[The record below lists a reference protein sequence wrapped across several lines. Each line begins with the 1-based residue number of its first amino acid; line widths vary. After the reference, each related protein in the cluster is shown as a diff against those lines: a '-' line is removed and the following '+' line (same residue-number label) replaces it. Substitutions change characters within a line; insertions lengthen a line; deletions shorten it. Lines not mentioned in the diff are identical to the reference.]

1 MWAGSGNLGFLGWI
15 LAGELLKSRL
25 LAACLSSGELIPLV
39 LPLLAGVLTGLTVPE
54 LEYCEGVPTLLARLW
69 LGLFLAGDDFQAVGP
84 FRDSLQ
90 STSSW
95 MSGPPA
101 EGSLLCESPLS
112 KVAF

>member
-1 MWAGSGNLGFLGWI
+1 MWAGSGNLGFLGWT
-15 LAGELLKSRL
+15 LAGELLKSLL

-39 LPLLAGVLTGLTVPE
+39 LPLLVGVLTGLTVPE

-95 MSGPPA
+95 MSGPP

-112 KVAF
+112 KLAF